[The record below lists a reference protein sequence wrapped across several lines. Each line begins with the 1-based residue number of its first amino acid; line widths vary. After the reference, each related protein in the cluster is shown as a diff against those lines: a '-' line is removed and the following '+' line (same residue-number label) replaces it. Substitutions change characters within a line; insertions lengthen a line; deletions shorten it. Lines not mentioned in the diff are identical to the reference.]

1 MRIVVVE
8 DEAPIREGMAK
19 ILSKINTD
27 YKVVGTAVDG
37 EKGLELIR
45 KEQPDLVIMD
55 IRMPHMTG
63 LEMLSQLRHEQ
74 NKCKVIV
81 LSAYS
86 DFAYAKQ
93 AIELGIENYLLK
105 PINIVE
111 LKKALQQA
119 EAELVKAQNQ
129 DRAFSLEYIF
139 NSCINGHLQPD
150 DAFHKMTQEKYGFTV
165 RDSAEIMLIWLGE
178 AYEMQIERLK
188 LMIEQGIGQRVS
200 YSMYM
205 QEMEI
210 WQSLVIIFYK
220 NSQNTSLYTYL
231 SEHVLPAV
239 YKRMEIPMVSVWKQA
254 EEICSVSSDLKE
266 MYTQLEWAL
275 LFEEGKLIRVSEI
288 ELKQESIQNGIEKY
302 PMELEELAKKAML
315 IKDKEQLKY
324 CYHQL
329 PQYYQN
335 NPQSPMTI
343 KKDIIRFFWALA
355 KVGGLEIDGKESDI
369 QEKLN
374 QISGAVCWL
383 QIQKIVEQIIQ
394 IIQNLEEKKSPEE
407 HTSAMVQKA
416 QQLILQYYDQG
427 ITLEEIAGKLVVS
440 EEYLSTQFKKET
452 GMTFS
457 ETVRKYRIEKV
468 KKLLLETPFKLNQ
481 IAELAGYS
489 DSKYMSK
496 VFKEEVGMLP
506 SEYRKS
512 LH

>member
-86 DFAYAKQ
+86 DFGYAKQ

-111 LKKALQQA
+111 LKNALQQA

-139 NSCINGHLQPD
+139 NSCINGQLQPD

-165 RDSAEIMLIWLGE
+165 GDSAEIMLIWLGE

-205 QEMEI
+205 QGMEI
-210 WQSLVIIFYK
+210 WKSLVIIFYK
-220 NSQNTSLYTYL
+220 N
-231 SEHVLPAV
+231 
-239 YKRMEIPMVSVWKQA
+239 
-254 EEICSVSSDLKE
+254 
-266 MYTQLEWAL
+266 
-275 LFEEGKLIRVSEI
+275 
-288 ELKQESIQNGIEKY
+288 
-302 PMELEELAKKAML
+302 
-315 IKDKEQLKY
+315 
-324 CYHQL
+324 
-329 PQYYQN
+329 
-335 NPQSPMTI
+335 
-343 KKDIIRFFWALA
+343 
-355 KVGGLEIDGKESDI
+355 
-369 QEKLN
+369 
-374 QISGAVCWL
+374 
-383 QIQKIVEQIIQ
+383 
-394 IIQNLEEKKSPEE
+394 
-407 HTSAMVQKA
+407 
-416 QQLILQYYDQG
+416 
-427 ITLEEIAGKLVVS
+427 
-440 EEYLSTQFKKET
+440 
-452 GMTFS
+452 
-457 ETVRKYRIEKV
+457 
-468 KKLLLETPFKLNQ
+468 
-481 IAELAGYS
+481 
-489 DSKYMSK
+489 
-496 VFKEEVGMLP
+496 
-506 SEYRKS
+506 
-512 LH
+512 

>member
-93 AIELGIENYLLK
+93 AIELSIENYLLK

-111 LKKALQQA
+111 LKNALQQA

-139 NSCINGHLQPD
+139 NSCINGQLQPD

-288 ELKQESIQNGIEKY
+288 ELKQESIQSGIEKY

-355 KVGGLEIDGKESDI
+355 KVGGLEIDGKEPDI

-374 QISGAVCWL
+374 QISGAVCWP
-383 QIQKIVEQIIQ
+383 QIQKIVEQTIQ

-407 HTSAMVQKA
+407 HTSAMVQ
-416 QQLILQYYDQG
+416 
-427 ITLEEIAGKLVVS
+427 
-440 EEYLSTQFKKET
+440 
-452 GMTFS
+452 
-457 ETVRKYRIEKV
+457 
-468 KKLLLETPFKLNQ
+468 
-481 IAELAGYS
+481 
-489 DSKYMSK
+489 
-496 VFKEEVGMLP
+496 
-506 SEYRKS
+506 
-512 LH
+512 